1 VLEWQIVN
9 LAAIVEPHPAD
20 APALRTDDAV
30 TTYGEL
36 RDQVARAR
44 GLLHSLGVGPGDRV
58 ALVAATGPRF
68 VVAYLATLGLG
79 AVAVPLNPTS
89 PTAELRR
96 EIDAVGAKVVVV
108 GVSGREAVAGL
119 DGLTV
124 IDDLFGDSASS
135 ASAPVVDRDP
145 DDLAVLI
152 FTAGTA
158 GSPKPAML
166 SHGNLLSNLE
176 QIQQHPGRR
185 VETTDVSL
193 GVLPMFHIFGLNV
206 VLGLMLAGG
215 GSISLQER
223 FDPRRSLAAIKQHGV
238 TLVAGAPP
246 MYSAWAGLAEDES
259 SDSFA
264 TVRLAT
270 SGAAP
275 LSDEVAAAFE
285 ARFGLPIHQG
295 YGLTEASPVVSS
307 SLVGEP
313 PRPGSVGL
321 PLPGVEVR
329 LIDDEGED
337 ALAGDDGE
345 IWVRGPNVFKGYWE
359 DEAATAAVLTPDGW
373 LKTGDI
379 GVADETGHLWI
390 VDRAKDLIIVSG
402 FNVYP
407 VEVEE
412 ALIAHPGIAEVAVVG
427 MPSAATGEAVHAFV
441 VRTGDAAGLTEADVT
456 EFAASCLARYK
467 APTQVNFVDELPHG
481 VAGKLLRRQLRAQ
494 SQAAQAQSA

>member
-1 VLEWQIVN
+1 MN
-9 LAAIVEPHPAD
+9 PTRPTR
-20 APALRTDDAV
+20 PALRTDDAV

-44 GLLHSLGVGPGDRV
+44 GLLQSLGVGPGDRV

-79 AVAVPLNPTS
+79 AVSVPLNPTS

-135 ASAPVVDRDP
+135 APAPLVDRDA

-206 VLGLMLAGG
+206 VLGADACRGRVDRLA
-215 GSISLQER
+215 R
-223 FDPRRSLAAIKQHGV
+223 AVRPRRSLAAIKQHGV

-246 MYSAWAGLAEDES
+246 MYSAWAGLPEDEA

-313 PRPGSVGL
+313 PRPGS
-321 PLPGVEVR
+321 
-329 LIDDEGED
+329 
-337 ALAGDDGE
+337 DG
-345 IWVRGPNVFKGYWE
+345 P
-359 DEAATAAVLTPDGW
+359 A
-373 LKTGDI
+373 
-379 GVADETGHLWI
+379 
-390 VDRAKDLIIVSG
+390 
-402 FNVYP
+402 
-407 VEVEE
+407 
-412 ALIAHPGIAEVAVVG
+412 
-427 MPSAATGEAVHAFV
+427 
-441 VRTGDAAGLTEADVT
+441 AAGGGG
-456 EFAASCLARYK
+456 
-467 APTQVNFVDELPHG
+467 APD
-481 VAGKLLRRQLRAQ
+481 R
-494 SQAAQAQSA
+494 